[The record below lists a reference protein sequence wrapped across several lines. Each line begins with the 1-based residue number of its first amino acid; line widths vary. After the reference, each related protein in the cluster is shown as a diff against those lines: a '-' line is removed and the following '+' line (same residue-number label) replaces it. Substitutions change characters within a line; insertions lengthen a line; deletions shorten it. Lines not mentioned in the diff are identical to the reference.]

1 MAGRAA
7 LRFLPGRP
15 FVPYSDRGEGPLGLR
30 LRLSD
35 GAILR
40 GLLEDPAGSGG
51 VEMLHVAV
59 DWLFIR
65 GVQRQ
70 SRVGDAVP
78 GNLSLQ

>member
-1 MAGRAA
+1 MYSEVSRG
-7 LRFLPGRP
+7 LR
-15 FVPYSDRGEGPLGLR
+15 EGPLGLR

-35 GAILR
+35 GAVHC
-40 GLLEDPAGSGG
+40 GLLKDPAGRGV

-59 DWLFIR
+59 GWLFIR

-70 SRVGDAVP
+70 SCVGDAVP